1 MRAIKIFCVVIIL
14 SEIALCSLTLPWNNT
29 IYAQI
34 LKFLT
39 TIVPTIIALALTG
52 GITRSLADE
61 EGGMYD

>member
-39 TIVPTIIALALTG
+39 TIVPAVVALVLTR
-52 GITRSLADE
+52 GITQSLVDE
-61 EGGMYD
+61 ESDIYD